1 LGRFVNGIDYTEVH
15 NGGEIWC
22 ATLLEMNRN
31 ITNDNLSVQLVVD
44 ALKLSPTNP
53 SFLDMRDSI
62 LEALD
67 DKLESNQISEDE
79 YTQIKKGIWK
89 AFAKFG
95 MGPNASSN
103 GPQLNGIA
111 TDFNMPS

>member
-1 LGRFVNGIDYTEVH
+1 
-15 NGGEIWC
+15 
-22 ATLLEMNRN
+22 MNRN
-31 ITNDNLSVQLVVD
+31 MNDDTLSMQLVVD

-53 SFLDMRDSI
+53 SFLNMRDSI

-67 DKLESNQISEDE
+67 DKLEYNQISSNNIH
-79 YTQIKKGIWK
+79 QIKKAIWK

-103 GPQLNGIA
+103 GAQLSGIIIY
-111 TDFNMPS
+111 FNEP